1 MLDSGVVVIIFVIVV
16 IILAAAGVKRV
27 PQGYEWTVER
37 FGRYTRGLNPGLNFI
52 VPFFDQVGRKL
63 NMMERVLDI
72 PPQEIISRD
81 NAMVTIDAV
90 CFFQIINASYAA
102 YRVAQLEHATR
113 NLVMTNI
120 RTVLG
125 SMDLDEMLSQR
136 DSINTRLLLKVDE
149 ATNPWGVKVTRIEI
163 KDIAPLK
170 DLVDAMARQMKAERE
185 KRASI
190 LEAEG
195 ERQSDILMA
204 EGKKQASIL
213 QAEGARAAAFLAAE
227 ARERQAE
234 AEAKATHM
242 LSRAIAGGDLNAIRY
257 FVAEKYIKALGELT
271 ASSNAKIIMV
281 PLEASSVIGA
291 VDGLQELLKG
301 THVKS
306 TTGSSPNV

>member
-1 MLDSGVVVIIFVIVV
+1 MDSGSVVVIMVVLVIV
-16 IILAAAGVKRV
+16 LAAAGVKRV
-27 PQGYEWTVER
+27 PQGYQWTVER
-37 FGRYTRGLNPGLNFI
+37 FGRFTRCLNPGLNFI
-52 VPFFDQVGRKL
+52 VPFFDQIGHKM

-90 CFFQIINASYAA
+90 CFFQIIDASYAA
-102 YRVAQLEHATR
+102 YRVSQLEHAVR

-136 DSINTRLLLKVDE
+136 DTINSKLLTKVDE

-163 KDIAPLK
+163 KDIAPLQ

-185 KRASI
+185 KRAAI

-195 ERQSDILMA
+195 ERQSDILTA
-204 EGKKQASIL
+204 EGKKQAAIL
-213 QAEGARAAAFLAAE
+213 EAEGARQSAFLAAE
-227 ARERQAE
+227 AREREAE
-234 AEAKATHM
+234 AEAKATQM
-242 LSRAIAGGDLNAIRY
+242 MSSAIAQGDINAVRY
-257 FVAEKYIKALGELT
+257 FVAEKYIEALGELS
-271 ASSNAKIIMV
+271 ASPNAKVVMM

-291 VDGLQELLKG
+291 VDGIHELLK
-301 THVKS
+301 
-306 TTGSSPNV
+306 TTQKGV

>member
-1 MLDSGVVVIIFVIVV
+1 MADAGFVVAIFIVFVVV
-16 IILAAAGVKRV
+16 LALAGIKRV

-37 FGRYTRGLNPGLNFI
+37 FGRYTRSLNPGLNFI
-52 VPFFDQVGRKL
+52 IPFFDQIGRKL

-90 CFFQIINASYAA
+90 CFFQVINASYAA

-136 DSINTRLLLKVDE
+136 DAINSRLLTKVDE

-185 KRASI
+185 KRAAI

-195 ERQSDILMA
+195 ERQSDILTA

-213 QAEGARAAAFLAAE
+213 EAEGSRQAAFLAAE

-242 LSRAIAGGDLNAIRY
+242 LSQAIAKGDLNAVRY
-257 FVAEKYIKALGELT
+257 FIAEKYVAALGELT
-271 ASSNAKIIMV
+271 ASQNAKVIMV
-281 PLEASSVIGA
+281 PLEASSVVGA
-291 VDGLQELLKG
+291 VDGIHELLKG
-301 THVKS
+301 TKS
-306 TTGSSPNV
+306 

>member
-1 MLDSGVVVIIFVIVV
+1 MVESGAVVIIFVVV
-16 IILAAAGVKRV
+16 IVAVAAAGIKRV
-27 PQGYEWTVER
+27 PQGFEWTVER
-37 FGRYTRGLNPGLNFI
+37 FGRYTKTLNPGLNFI
-52 VPFFDQVGRKL
+52 VPFFDQIGHKL

-90 CFFQIINASYAA
+90 CFFQVIDASYAA

-136 DSINTRLLLKVDE
+136 DNINSKLLSKVDE

-185 KRASI
+185 KRAAI

-195 ERQSDILMA
+195 ERQSDILTA

-213 QAEGARAAAFLAAE
+213 EAEGARQAAFLAAE

-242 LSRAIAGGDLNAIRY
+242 LSTAIAKGDINAVRY
-257 FVAEKYIKALGELT
+257 FVAEKYVDALGQLV
-271 ASSNAKIIMV
+271 ASDNAKVIMV
-281 PLEASSVIGA
+281 PLEASSVVGA
-291 VDGLQELLKG
+291 VDGIHELLKG
-301 THVKS
+301 GKS
-306 TTGSSPNV
+306 

>member
-1 MLDSGVVVIIFVIVV
+1 MVESGVVVIVFVFLVLV
-16 IILAAAGVKRV
+16 FAVAGVKRV

-37 FGRYTRGLNPGLNFI
+37 FGRFTKSLNPGLNFI
-52 VPFFDQVGRKL
+52 VPFVDRVGRKL

-90 CFFQIINASYAA
+90 CFYQVIEASFAA
-102 YRVAQLEHATR
+102 YRVSQLEHATR

-136 DSINTRLLLKVDE
+136 DAINSSLLVKVDE

-163 KDIAPLK
+163 KDIAPIK

-195 ERQSDILMA
+195 ERQSYILTA

-213 QAEGARAAAFLAAE
+213 EAEGSRQAAFLAAE

-242 LSRAIAGGDLNAIRY
+242 LSQAIAKGDLNAVRY
-257 FVAEKYIKALGELT
+257 FIAEKYVAALGELT
-271 ASSNAKIIMV
+271 ASDNAKVIMV
-281 PLEASSVIGA
+281 PLEATSVIGA
-291 VDGLQELLKG
+291 IDGIQELLKG
-301 THVKS
+301 TKS
-306 TTGSSPNV
+306 S

>member
-1 MLDSGVVVIIFVIVV
+1 MAEPGFVVIIFVFLVMV
-16 IILAAAGVKRV
+16 FAAAGIKRV
-27 PQGYEWTVER
+27 PQGFEWTVER
-37 FGRYTRGLNPGLNFI
+37 FGRFTRSLNPGLNFI
-52 VPFFDQVGRKL
+52 VPFVDQIGRKL

-90 CFFQIINASYAA
+90 CFYQVVQASHAA

-136 DSINTRLLLKVDE
+136 DSINSSLLLKVDE

-185 KRASI
+185 KRAAI

-195 ERQSDILMA
+195 ERQSDILTA

-213 QAEGARAAAFLAAE
+213 EAEGARQAAFLAAE

-242 LSRAIAGGDLNAIRY
+242 LSQAISKGDINAVRY
-257 FVAEKYIKALGELT
+257 FVAEKYIAALGELT
-271 ASSNAKIIMV
+271 ASDNAKIIMM
-281 PLEASSVIGA
+281 PLEAASVIGA
-291 VDGLQELLKG
+291 VDGIQELLKG
-301 THVKS
+301 VKPS
-306 TTGSSPNV
+306 

>member
-1 MLDSGVVVIIFVIVV
+1 MIESGVVVIIFVFLVLV
-16 IILAAAGVKRV
+16 FAVAGIKRV

-37 FGRYTRGLNPGLNFI
+37 FGRFTRSLNPGLNFI
-52 VPFFDQVGRKL
+52 VPFVDQIGRKL

-90 CFFQIINASYAA
+90 CFFQIINASFAA

-136 DSINTRLLLKVDE
+136 DSINSSLLVKVDE
-149 ATNPWGVKVTRIEI
+149 ATNLWGVKVTRIEI

-185 KRASI
+185 KRATI

-195 ERQSDILMA
+195 ERQSYILTA

-213 QAEGARAAAFLAAE
+213 EAEGSRQAAFLAAE

-242 LSRAIAGGDLNAIRY
+242 LSQAIAKGDLNAVRY
-257 FVAEKYIKALGELT
+257 FIAEKYVAALGELT
-271 ASSNAKIIMV
+271 ASDNAKVIMV
-281 PLEASSVIGA
+281 PLEATSVIGA
-291 VDGLQELLKG
+291 IDGIQELLKG
-301 THVKS
+301 TKS
-306 TTGSSPNV
+306 S

>member
-1 MLDSGVVVIIFVIVV
+1 MLESGAVVVIFVILVV
-16 IILAAAGVKRV
+16 VVAAAGIKRV

-37 FGRYTRGLNPGLNFI
+37 FGRYTRSLNPGLNFI
-52 VPFFDQVGRKL
+52 IPFFDQIGRKL

-90 CFFQIINASYAA
+90 CFFQIINASFAA
-102 YRVAQLEHATR
+102 YRVSELEHATR

-136 DSINTRLLLKVDE
+136 DAINSRLLSKVDE

-163 KDIAPLK
+163 KDIAPIK

-195 ERQSDILMA
+195 ERQSYILTA

-213 QAEGARAAAFLAAE
+213 EAEGSRQAAFLAAE
-227 ARERQAE
+227 AREREAE

-242 LSRAIAGGDLNAIRY
+242 LSAAISKGDINAIRY
-257 FVAEKYIKALGELT
+257 FVAEKYVAALGELS
-271 ASSNAKIIMV
+271 ASDNAKIIMM
-281 PLEASSVIGA
+281 PLEATSVIGA
-291 VDGLQELLKG
+291 VDGIHELLKG
-301 THVKS
+301 TKQ
-306 TTGSSPNV
+306 

>member
-1 MLDSGVVVIIFVIVV
+1 MVVLVIV
-16 IILAAAGVKRV
+16 LAAAGVKRV
-27 PQGYEWTVER
+27 PQGYQWTVER
-37 FGRYTRGLNPGLNFI
+37 FGRFTRCLNPGLNFI
-52 VPFFDQVGRKL
+52 VPFFDQIGHKM

-90 CFFQIINASYAA
+90 CFFQIIDASYAA
-102 YRVAQLEHATR
+102 YRVSQLEHAVR

-136 DSINTRLLLKVDE
+136 DTINSKLLTKVDE

-163 KDIAPLK
+163 KDIAPLQ

-185 KRASI
+185 KRAAI

-195 ERQSDILMA
+195 ERQSDILTA
-204 EGKKQASIL
+204 EGKKQAAIL
-213 QAEGARAAAFLAAE
+213 EAEGARQSAFLAAE
-227 ARERQAE
+227 AREREAE
-234 AEAKATHM
+234 AEAKATQM
-242 LSRAIAGGDLNAIRY
+242 MSSAIAQGDINAVRY
-257 FVAEKYIKALGELT
+257 FVAEKYIEALGELS
-271 ASSNAKIIMV
+271 ASPNAKVVMM

-291 VDGLQELLKG
+291 VDGIHELLK
-301 THVKS
+301 
-306 TTGSSPNV
+306 TTQKGV